1 MNEFSQGFFLVWA
14 VLSIAVLFILTAPF
28 VLPENTIFRLAP
40 VCESKRLGL
49 GQCPLCGMTTAF
61 IEISKGDFTNA
72 FNSNRASLALYS
84 LLVLNQ
90 IIFLGRFAFK
100 KLYFRK
106 FFIRF

>member
-1 MNEFSQGFFLVWA
+1 MKEFRQGFFIVWA
-14 VLSIAVLFILTAPF
+14 ALSIAALFILTVPF
-28 VLPENTIFRLAP
+28 VLPESTIYKITP

-106 FFIRF
+106 LFIRL